1 MSYVDNTGR
10 NGNPQTTPVFEF
22 TSRAQATLLDGGQCP
37 GGGAQGAYRLHP
49 NWYAVLDV
57 SGCKML
63 DLPKNVSSD
72 SLQYL
77 AGLQWKARPEARWKP
92 HVQFLVGGNKTTR
105 ELIDPV
111 KKKLVIRQN
120 DGTGQ
125 TVPYELF
132 AVRTDANG
140 LALAAGAGIDL
151 KITNALSW
159 RVAGVEYVRTFSRE
173 PENVR
178 SQEGLRVSMGFVL
191 TMGTW

>member
-1 MSYVDNTGR
+1 
-10 NGNPQTTPVFEF
+10 
-22 TSRAQATLLDGGQCP
+22 
-37 GGGAQGAYRLHP
+37 
-49 NWYAVLDV
+49 
-57 SGCKML
+57 
-63 DLPKNVSSD
+63 
-72 SLQYL
+72 
-77 AGLQWKARPEARWKP
+77 
-92 HVQFLVGGNKTTR
+92 
-105 ELIDPV
+105 LIDPV

-140 LALAAGAGIDL
+140 LALAAGGGIDL